1 MTLCSGRMKN
11 NIYLP
16 GVWKHGWALDLH
28 TLSSKKL
35 GEGSFEN
42 EYSEIGAALNQLKY
56 KGDRTKAD
64 FLASK
69 AESFLK
75 TRYVTQYL
83 SVILPVPP
91 SNERK
96 YQPLFDVAE
105 KLGNK
110 IAKPV
115 DFTHIFKRRKT
126 EELKG
131 VIDPEKRKS
140 ILAGAFGLKGGRY
153 KSKKV
158 LLIDDLY
165 RSGSTLS
172 EITRLLYEQEFVQD
186 VYALTLTKTRTK
198 T

>member
-1 MTLCSGRMKN
+1 M
-11 NIYLP
+11 
-16 GVWKHGWALDLH
+16 
-28 TLSSKKL
+28 
-35 GEGSFEN
+35 
-42 EYSEIGAALNQLKY
+42 
-56 KGDRTKAD
+56 
-64 FLASK
+64 
-69 AESFLK
+69 
-75 TRYVTQYL
+75 TQYL

-131 VIDPEKRKS
+131 VIDLEKRKS
-140 ILAGAFGLKGGRY
+140 ILAGAFGLKGDDI
-153 KSKKV
+153 KVKV
-158 LLIDDLY
+158 LLFDDLY